1 MTGKTAIFEV
11 SLEIEKQLGM
21 VKETTDELADQHET
35 LEMSAKEYREQL
47 RTIREI
53 KKLETDQNRWAK
65 SKIDLSLSQND
76 LSRRAEHEQKRRDN
90 EHKSRLLDHLKVI
103 KSIYGVTMSIGK
115 TALFGSVGLA
125 GAFWGINRLADSTK
139 SDRSTAHQLNKGDIG
154 GLKALENVYGGS
166 IFSDAKSMLGEVKG
180 IMRGDSGYSEMAKL
194 GALLGKSFDKLSAMK
209 PVDVLTDATI
219 ASKEFADNLR
229 AAGQGFFVN
238 NPAMTSGQLP
248 SMFAE
253 KLQDIDSY
261 PLSELKEKREKVK
274 EYQVKLN
281 LDDKPAKGWEDF
293 STARDNT
300 YDAMIKKL
308 KEEVVGLTVP
318 LTELEVSIE
327 KAAVAFLGSELMG
340 DAIEYTTEKL
350 TEFSKYV
357 SSDQAKKDWDELRK
371 DAKEAGVMLHEFG
384 VGMRK
389 LGVKLGLFEETQQ
402 EKNLRELQESMP
414 EDPFAKSDGTLW
426 GDYKE
431 NFKEDEGVNGIK
443 KLAGMTYD
451 YVADKVSSAFNGG
464 SKDINDKNLT
474 FEDAPVVMAE
484 FMKLGLKQHEA
495 AGMAAQMW
503 EESGF
508 KTKSIGD
515 KTIKGKVSNSYEQ
528 AEGGFQWRKERK
540 TDFRNVIKKEIAD
553 SNRAEQIRFAYW
565 ELNNTEKPA
574 GDLLRA
580 TKTARQAGKE
590 AVKFERP
597 QDVAGAESKRAA
609 IAEKFNEMYPSYI
622 QKKKDNAPMAS
633 RLFGSENSVITNLAI
648 AYDKPEHAPTKER
661 ANELQVQI
669 DKPEHAPTVDD
680 KPSETKDWK
689 SPILKKLTEDALKR
703 KGYKQ
708 PEKHGESE
716 TTGGGGGGGGGENE
730 PKIKD
735 YAPPKKTNTIQIPQ
749 SRTPTMPYLTLNINN
764 QTGGNVTTEA
774 LKY

>member
-53 KKLETDQNRWAK
+53 KKLETDQNRWEK

-90 EHKSRLLDHLKVI
+90 EHKARLLDHLKVI

-115 TALFGSVGLA
+115 TALFGGIGLVGASLF
-125 GAFWGINRLADSTK
+125 GMSRLADSTK

-194 GALLGKSFDKLSAMK
+194 GALLGKSFDELSAMN
-209 PVDVLTDATI
+209 PVDMLIDGTI

-238 NPAMTSGQLP
+238 NPVITSSQLP
-248 SMFAE
+248 MMFAE
-253 KLQDIDSY
+253 NLQDIDSY

-293 STARDNT
+293 ATARDNM

-318 LTELEVSIE
+318 LTELGVSIE

-357 SSDQAKKDWDELRK
+357 ASDQAKKDWDELRK
-371 DAKEAGVMLHEFG
+371 DAKEAGAMLHEFG

-389 LGVKLGLFEETQQ
+389 WGVKLGFFEETQQ

-414 EDPFAKSDGTLW
+414 EDPFSKSDGTLW

-431 NFKEDEGVNGIK
+431 NLENDVGVNAVKGAVSD
-443 KLAGMTYD
+443 AGGFIERKIDNAKEVFTGEKSARF
-451 YVADKVSSAFNGG
+451 ADKEHKVPRDIEKELRDASVRNGFNYNEVSEAFNRAGEKSGMGRLEMLAAAYVESRFNPVAKSGVGAEGMMQFMPATAQRFGLKDRKDPVKNIDAAGEYYKVLYDKFGNYDLAHAGYNAGEHRKSLESGHIPDIPETKNHVKLIRAIRKARG
-464 SKDINDKNLT
+464 SKPPNIFERVGKH
-474 FEDAPVVMAE
+474 FEDTP
-484 FMKLGLKQHEA
+484 L
-495 AGMAAQMW
+495 
-503 EESGF
+503 
-508 KTKSIGD
+508 
-515 KTIKGKVSNSYEQ
+515 
-528 AEGGFQWRKERK
+528 
-540 TDFRNVIKKEIAD
+540 
-553 SNRAEQIRFAYW
+553 
-565 ELNNTEKPA
+565 
-574 GDLLRA
+574 
-580 TKTARQAGKE
+580 
-590 AVKFERP
+590 
-597 QDVAGAESKRAA
+597 
-609 IAEKFNEMYPSYI
+609 
-622 QKKKDNAPMAS
+622 S
-633 RLFGSENSVITNLAI
+633 RLAKNYE
-648 AYDKPEHAPTKER
+648 EHAPTKER

-680 KPSETKDWK
+680 NPSETKDWK

-703 KGYKQ
+703 KDYKP

-716 TTGGGGGGGGGENE
+716 TTGGGASE

-735 YAPPKKTNTIQIPQ
+735 YAPTKKPNTIQIPQ
-749 SRTPTMPYLTLNINN
+749 SRTPTMPYLTLNISN